1 MNDQFHLSVVSTA
14 RNDNHGGSFL
24 YRMQHF
30 VDGFI
35 EQCKKHQLKAELIIV
50 EWNPPDETESL
61 SQALKFP
68 SDKGPCAIRFIRV
81 PKEVHMKLSHS
92 DKLPLFQ
99 MIGKNVGI
107 RRATGKFV
115 LATNIDILFSD
126 KLMKYLCT
134 KLKSN
139 TLLRA
144 DRLDVPSE
152 LPDALSFQ
160 EILHFCD
167 QNYFRINGK
176 YGTQVKIDGKWKKS
190 RKCILPRL
198 SLKRFK
204 KIHKATPIKLLKL
217 LLEIAHANIQFIS
230 KYGKITY
237 RYSRAILKKIKIRL
251 LFKIHANACGDF
263 TLMSFDDWNKL
274 RGYPEW
280 EIHSWHLDSIFL
292 YQAKQWAIKEIDL
305 PRTMPIYHIEHGPG
319 SGYTPEAYHT
329 LFQRLRDNGIP
340 YIRDAELQSIILQ
353 TGKDKP
359 LTLYN
364 SEKWGM
370 SDLSF
375 EEIRI

>member
-1 MNDQFHLSVVSTA
+1 MSDQFHLSVVATA
-14 RNDNHGGSFL
+14 RNDNHGGRFL

-30 VDGFI
+30 IDGFI

-50 EWNPPDETESL
+50 EWNPPEETELL

-68 SDKGPCAIRFIRV
+68 SDIGPCAIRFIRV

-107 RRATGKFV
+107 RRATGKYV

-126 KLMKYLCT
+126 KLMRYLRD

-139 TLLRA
+139 TLLGV

-152 LPDALSFQ
+152 LPEAVSFE
-160 EILHFCD
+160 EILNFCD
-167 QNYFRINGK
+167 KNYFRINGK
-176 YGTQVKIDGKWKKS
+176 YGTKVKIDGKWKQN
-190 RKCILPRL
+190 
-198 SLKRFK
+198 RFK
-204 KIHKATPIKLLKL
+204 KIHKALHAKLLKL
-217 LLEIAHANIQFIS
+217 LFWIPRASILSVYNDIQTFL
-230 KYGKITY
+230 
-237 RYSRAILKKIKIRL
+237 RKIKIRF
-251 LFKIHANACGDF
+251 LFKAHANACGDF
-263 TLMSFDDWNKL
+263 TLMSFEDWSKV

-280 EIHSWHLDSIFL
+280 EIHSWHLDSILLF
-292 YQAKQWAIKEIDL
+292 QARQWAIKEIDL

-319 SGYTPEAYHT
+319 SGYTPEACHT

-340 YIRDAELQSIILQ
+340 YIKDADLQSIILQ
-353 TGKDKP
+353 TGKNKP
-359 LTLYN
+359 LAIYN

-370 SDLSF
+370 SDLPL